1 MLLGAGGFGG
11 AAVLCVGVAGAGAAP
26 GVVVG
31 NAVRAGTAL
40 ACAAGTWVA
49 TCRAGYIGGGR
60 RAGRWDAC
68 RRSAAGMTGAG
79 GLVVWRIFRGEG
91 WAGSHCDLRSFRGA
105 VSIPLG
111 TAGRRT
117 AVHAVGFG
125 RAGFIGV
132 VAGCA
137 EKTQGTLQK

>member
-1 MLLGAGGFGG
+1 MEAVCCSARVAL
-11 AAVLCVGVAGAGAAP
+11 AVLRFCAS
-26 GVVVG
+26 
-31 NAVRAGTAL
+31 AL
-40 ACAAGTWVA
+40 PVLALPLVLLWV
-49 TCRAGYIGGGR
+49 TPSVPELP
-60 RAGRWDAC
+60 WP
-68 RRSAAGMTGAG
+68 AGMTGAG
-79 GLVVWRIFRGEG
+79 GLVVWSIFRGGG

>member
-1 MLLGAGGFGG
+1 
-11 AAVLCVGVAGAGAAP
+11 
-26 GVVVG
+26 
-31 NAVRAGTAL
+31 
-40 ACAAGTWVA
+40 
-49 TCRAGYIGGGR
+49 
-60 RAGRWDAC
+60 
-68 RRSAAGMTGAG
+68 MTGAG

-91 WAGSHCDLRSFRGA
+91 WAGSHCDLRSFGGAAQGSGSSCLRFRHVVFQSGSSAAGTWDHTVCGGRAVFRGRA
-105 VSIPLG
+105 FQGFACRDMAFRDAAATPGGSALG